1 MLHAVVRAVATA
13 AAFFC
18 GLSGAMA
25 QDYPTRPIK
34 VIAVTSAGGT
44 SDIFMRALG
53 DELQKRLGQPIVIE
67 NRPGGAFNIGTR
79 ACAEAAPDGYT
90 ICIIPGEPLVFNQ
103 FLFKTL
109 SFDPAAL
116 EPITQLFL
124 IDQVL
129 VVGASL
135 NVKSLADLAA
145 LSKAKPGTLSY
156 STGASRW

>member
-1 MLHAVVRAVATA
+1 MIRSVSRAVAVA
-13 AAFFC
+13 AALCF
-18 GLSGAMA
+18 GSSALA
-25 QDYPTRPIK
+25 QDYPIRPIK

-44 SDIFMRALG
+44 SDVFMRALG
-53 DELQKRLGQPIVIE
+53 DELQKSLGQPIVLE

-109 SFDPAAL
+109 AFDPAAL

-124 IDQVL
+124 ITQVM
-129 VVGASL
+129 VVSE
-135 NVKSLADLAA
+135 
-145 LSKAKPGTLSY
+145 
-156 STGASRW
+156 

>member
-1 MLHAVVRAVATA
+1 MPYAVLRAVAVA
-13 AAFFC
+13 AALFC
-18 GLSGAMA
+18 GVAAVVA
-25 QDYPTRPIK
+25 QDYPSKPIK
-34 VIAVTSAGGT
+34 VIATSSAGGT

-109 SFDPAAL
+109 NFDPAAL

-124 IDQVL
+124 ITQVL
-129 VVGASL
+129 VVGESL
-135 NVKSLADLAA
+135 KVKSLAELAA
-145 LSKAKPGTLSY
+145 LSKSK
-156 STGASRW
+156 